1 MQRDLAFAR
10 KRRNKA
16 GKIKNTITTATATDK
31 QEQE

>member
-16 GKIKNTITTATATDK
+16 GKIKNTITTATDK